1 MVTRVINKVKR
12 EFANLKHYSI
22 VRKYNKSILPN
33 IHKSFETALKENTPP
48 EGFLTKFSDVER
60 AIEILP
66 EDQNLK
72 KVVFTCY
79 FTKRV
84 DPQSGILRSEP
95 DYKYIKPWYESMVK
109 LDIHGIII
117 HDGIDKDF
125 INKYETEKIQFR
137 EYKAGKYA
145 IFDERWLFYYLF
157 IKQTNIEY
165 AFCTDLSDVF
175 ITHSPFERHI
185 EKKVL
190 YMGRDN
196 ANKIRQ
202 SQWILNEINIY
213 LKDSGITI
221 PKSFYYQ
228 PLYNVGVFGGDRAI
242 LLFFLSKVI
251 EYTQYTETER
261 FKEMTVFNIIIHKY
275 LGVELQYSQSEAT
288 IVDPHNDK
296 MSSNHVVKSGYPLNS
311 MFKGFEF
318 DSKATFI
325 HK

>member
-1 MVTRVINKVKR
+1 MVARVINKVKR
-12 EFANLKHYSI
+12 ELANYKHNSI
-22 VRKYNKSILPN
+22 VKKYNNKVVPE
-33 IHKSFETALKENTPP
+33 IHKNYKKALKDNIPP
-48 EGFLTKFSDVER
+48 KGFLTKFSDVER
-60 AIEILP
+60 AIEIRP
-66 EDQNLK
+66 EDQNLEQ
-72 KVVFTCY
+72 VVFTCY

-117 HDGIDKDF
+117 HDGIDREF
-125 INKYETEKIQFR
+125 IEKYETEKIQFR
-137 EYKAGKYA
+137 EYTAGNYA

-157 IKQTNIEY
+157 IQNTNIKH

-175 ITHSPFERHI
+175 ITHSPFERHM
-185 EKKVL
+185 EKEVL

-202 SQWILNEINIY
+202 SQWILDEINIY
-213 LKDSGITI
+213 LNDSGISL
-221 PKSFYYQ
+221 PDSFYYQ
-228 PLYNVGVFGGDRAI
+228 PLFNVGIFGGDRAL

-275 LGVELQYSQSEAT
+275 FGLTLQYLEDENK
-288 IVDPHNDK
+288 IVDPKNDK
-296 MSSNHVVKSGYPLNS
+296 LSSNHLIKSGYPLNS
-311 MFKGFEF
+311 LFKGFEF
-318 DSKATFI
+318 DSDATFI